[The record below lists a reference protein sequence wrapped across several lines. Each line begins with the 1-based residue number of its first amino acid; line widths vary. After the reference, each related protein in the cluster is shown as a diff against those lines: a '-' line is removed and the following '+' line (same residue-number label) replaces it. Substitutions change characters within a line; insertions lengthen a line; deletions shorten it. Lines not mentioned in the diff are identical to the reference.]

1 MPKTLPERIFFTI
14 VMAAIMVYGM
24 IVLQCGAEHR
34 RCHQCHLCHGSARD
48 ADHGSHCLR
57 AGIFRGGETGHRIGV
72 YVHAAHRSSAV
83 HHLCHLADDRVH
95 HVPGDEPD
103 RNGAV

>member
-24 IVLQCGAEHR
+24 IVYNVALNT
-34 RCHQCHLCHGSARD
+34 
-48 ADHGSHCLR
+48 
-57 AGIFRGGETGHRIGV
+57 GGVTNATFVMALHEMPIMVPIACIGV